1 MPLVSVVILT
11 FDEELNLSGCIA
23 SLCGLDAEVFVI
35 DSGSTDRT
43 KQIAIDNGAALY
55 EHAFETQARQFN
67 WALDSL
73 PLSAPWIMRL
83 DADERLTPELVEELR
98 SKLPKLPDAVSAC
111 WVKRRVYFLG
121 QWIRYGGY
129 YPTWLLRVWRRGKA
143 RYEDIWMDE
152 HLVVSGGNRC
162 FLDSDIIDENR
173 KGLAYWIAK
182 HNCYS
187 DREVKVVVSGSG
199 ADLRSIG
206 GQAARRRFLKER
218 VYWRTSPFLRAF
230 LYWGFR
236 YFVLLGFLDGRP
248 GLVFHFLQGF
258 WYRFVVDAKLYERGR
273 INVETSKNRAE
284 FPRPAVD
291 DCGN

>member
-11 FDEELNLSGCIA
+11 FDEELNLSSCLA
-23 SLCGLDAEVFVI
+23 SLRGLDAEIFVV

-43 KQIAIDNGAALY
+43 KQIAIDHDALLH

-67 WALDSL
+67 WALDNL
-73 PLSAPWIMRL
+73 PLSAPWVMRL
-83 DADERLTPELVEELR
+83 DADERLTTELAEELR
-98 SKLPKLPDAVSAC
+98 LKLPRLPEAVSAC

-121 QWIRYGGY
+121 RWIRYGGY

-143 RYEDIWMDE
+143 RYEDILMDE
-152 HLVVSGGNRC
+152 HLVVSGGDRC

-173 KGLAYWIAK
+173 KGVAHWIAK

-187 DREVKVVVSGSG
+187 DREVKVMLSGSG
-199 ADLRSIG
+199 NDPRSIG
-206 GQAARRRFLKER
+206 GQAAQRRFLKER
-218 VYWRTSPFLRAF
+218 VYWRTPFFLRAF
-230 LYWGFR
+230 LYWGLR

-258 WYRFVVDAKLYERGR
+258 WYRFVVDAKLFERGR
-273 INVETSKNRAE
+273 INAETSKNRAE
-284 FPRPAVD
+284 LPRPAVD
-291 DCGN
+291 DCGS